1 MSTKRQN
8 RYTEEFKAEAIAM
21 ALRPGARL
29 TQVARELG
37 MHEGSL
43 RLWMQAARENR
54 GRIPQEDQE
63 TEHEEVI
70 RLRRELARVTVERDF
85 LKKVSA
91 FFAKETR

>member
-1 MSTKRQN
+1 MSPSTQN

-21 ALRPGARL
+21 ALRPGAKMA
-29 TQVARELG
+29 QVARELG
-37 MHEGSL
+37 IHEASL
-43 RLWMQAARENR
+43 RLWMKAAGSKRSR
-54 GRIPQEDQE
+54 DVPGHQE
-63 TEHEEVI
+63 TEREEVI